1 MDYNGPG
8 ASRRRKAEGTEM
20 DRKRCEIICVG
31 TELLLGDVLNTNAQ
45 YLAQGLSRLGLDLYV
60 QTVVG
65 DNLERMKQ
73 AIKAAMGRAEILLFT
88 GGLGPTSDDLTREA
102 VAACFGRELRHDPE
116 ALAEIR
122 GYYALTRRPMP
133 PSNEKQALLPE
144 GGILL
149 KNPQGTAPGCIVFD
163 DDGHTAVLMPGP
175 PREMRP
181 MFDNLVVPFLRQFS
195 GSVLLSR
202 VVRVVSLGESRMEE
216 MLADLIRDGVNPT
229 LAPYAREGEA
239 MVRVTARAKTRE
251 EALEL
256 TEPAVRETL
265 ARLGR
270 HAYGVDVPDLETVVA
285 ELLARAGYKASFLEA
300 GGGGLA
306 ALRLQSARGGAAVC
320 GPCLSAPSMDA
331 LTALA
336 APGETLPES
345 PADACALLAEKAKAA
360 LGTEVC
366 LVTALSGT
374 QAACAVS
381 LPGET
386 RRYAQT
392 LPSRGADYYRV
403 AAAQAAFDLLRLSL
417 LDRLEGAGAEKAKAG
432 GNAAG

>member
-1 MDYNGPG
+1 
-8 ASRRRKAEGTEM
+8 M

-45 YLAQGLSRLGLDLYV
+45 YLAQGLSQLGLDLYV

-73 AIKAAMGRAEILLFT
+73 AILAAMGRAEILLFT

-102 VAACFGRELRHDPE
+102 VAACFGRALRHDPE

-149 KNPQGTAPGCIVFD
+149 KNPQGTAPGCIAFSD
-163 DDGHTAVLMPGP
+163 SGHTAVLMPGP

-195 GSVLLSR
+195 GGVLLSR

-216 MLADLIRDGVNPT
+216 MLSDLIRDGVNPT
-229 LAPYAREGEA
+229 LAPYAKEGEA
-239 MVRVTARAKTRE
+239 MVRVTAKAKTRE
-251 EALEL
+251 EALAL
-256 TEPAVRETL
+256 TEPAVREAL

-285 ELLARAGYKASFLEA
+285 ELLAKAGFRVSFLEA

-306 ALRLQSARGGAAVC
+306 ALRLQSAKGGAAAC
-320 GPCLSAPSMDA
+320 GPCLSAPSLGA
-331 LTALA
+331 LARLA
-336 APGETLPES
+336 APGEPLPENL
-345 PADACALLAEKAKAA
+345 ADACAFLSERAGVA
-360 LGTEVC
+360 LGTEAIAAVA
-366 LVTALSGT
+366 VEGS
-374 QAACAVS
+374 QVACAVT

-386 RRYAQT
+386 RRYTQT

-403 AAAQAAFDLLRLSL
+403 AAAQAAFDLLRLML
-417 LDRLEGAGAEKAKAG
+417 LDRLEGAAG
-432 GNAAG
+432 